1 MLSTVNMTKEEIG
14 ERQKDLEKRLEA
26 IAQRREALV
35 QEVATMDAEYQA
47 TSGALQDCEWW
58 LKNID
63 KPKESKKEPET
74 KKLAKT
80 G

>member
-1 MLSTVNMTKEEIG
+1 MNKEEITK
-14 ERQKDLEKRLEA
+14 RQKDLEKRLET
-26 IAQRREALV
+26 IAQRRTALV
-35 QEVATMDAEYQA
+35 QEVSQMDAEYQA

-58 LKNID
+58 LKTLE
-63 KPKESKKEPET
+63 KPKDNKKEPE

>member
-1 MLSTVNMTKEEIG
+1 MNKEEITK
-14 ERQKDLEKRLEA
+14 RQTDLEKRLET
-26 IAQRREALV
+26 IVQRRAALV

-47 TSGALQDCEWW
+47 TTGALQDCEWW
-58 LKNID
+58 LKTLE
-63 KPKESKKEPET
+63 KPKDSKKEPEP